1 MKGSYAM
8 AKKNKRLA
16 KCPYCGRSVSYLDS
30 FFMKNKGEY
39 TCKRCGCIANVGLNR
54 NIYAITSVL
63 CVFVLLLVVLYLFF
77 GDLTNLWSLIL
88 VIIPFAAYYAIVPMF
103 LILVPTADKSQAKKV
118 MDKKMTNTQSIFI
131 EAQKQ
136 VQSQNSHKKSRFEE
150 ETTTEEPKDIYSSGS
165 IDLEADSD
173 GTKIFEP
180 YDASSEIGADFQEKF
195 RSAKKSGRSFDDSSN
210 AE

>member
-1 MKGSYAM
+1 M

-77 GDLTNLWSLIL
+77 GDLTNLWSLLL
-88 VIIPFAAYYAIVPMF
+88 VIIPFAAYYAVVPMF
-103 LILVPTADKSQAKKV
+103 LILVPTSDKSQAKKV

-136 VQSQNSHKKSRFEE
+136 VQSQSSHKKSRFEE

-165 IDLEADSD
+165 INLEEDFD
-173 GTKIFEP
+173 GTKVFEP
-180 YDASSEIGADFQEKF
+180 YDASSEIGADF
-195 RSAKKSGRSFDDSSN
+195 
-210 AE
+210 

>member
-63 CVFVLLLVVLYLFF
+63 CVFALLLVVLYLFF
-77 GDLTNLWSLIL
+77 GDLTNLWSLLL

>member
-1 MKGSYAM
+1 M

-54 NIYAITSVL
+54 NIYAITSIL

-77 GDLTNLWSLIL
+77 GDLTNLWSLLL
-88 VIIPFAAYYAIVPMF
+88 VIIPFAAYYAVVPMF
-103 LILVPTADKSQAKKV
+103 LILVPTSDKSQAKKV

-136 VQSQNSHKKSRFEE
+136 VQSQSSHKKAKFEE
-150 ETTTEEPKDIYSSGS
+150 
-165 IDLEADSD
+165 DSD
-173 GTKIFEP
+173 GTKVFEP

-195 RSAKKSGRSFDDSSN
+195 RSAKKSGKSFDDSSDIQ
-210 AE
+210 

>member
-54 NIYAITSVL
+54 NIYAITSIL

-77 GDLTNLWSLIL
+77 GDLTNLWSLLL
-88 VIIPFAAYYAIVPMF
+88 VIIPFAAYYAVVPMF
-103 LILVPTADKSQAKKV
+103 LILVPTSDKSQAKKV

-136 VQSQNSHKKSRFEE
+136 VQSQSSHKKAKFEE
-150 ETTTEEPKDIYSSGS
+150 
-165 IDLEADSD
+165 DSD
-173 GTKIFEP
+173 GTKVFEP

-195 RSAKKSGRSFDDSSN
+195 RSAKKSGKSFDDSSDIQ
-210 AE
+210 

>member
-77 GDLTNLWSLIL
+77 GDLTNLWSLLL

-165 IDLEADSD
+165 IDLVADSD

>member
-1 MKGSYAM
+1 M

-63 CVFVLLLVVLYLFF
+63 CGFVLLLVVLYLFF
-77 GDLTNLWSLIL
+77 GDLTNLWSLLL
-88 VIIPFAAYYAIVPMF
+88 VIIPFSAYYAVVPMF
-103 LILVPTADKSQAKKV
+103 LILVPTSDKSQAKKG
-118 MDKKMTNTQSIFI
+118 MEKKMTNSQSIVI

-136 VQSQNSHKKSRFEE
+136 IQSQISHKKSRFEE

-165 IDLEADSD
+165 INLEEDFD
-173 GTKIFEP
+173 GTKVFEP

-195 RSAKKSGRSFDDSSN
+195 RSAKKSGKSFDDSSDIQ
-210 AE
+210 

>member
-1 MKGSYAM
+1 
-8 AKKNKRLA
+8 
-16 KCPYCGRSVSYLDS
+16 
-30 FFMKNKGEY
+30 MKNKGEY
-39 TCKRCGCIANVGLNR
+39 TCKLCGFIANVGLNR

-77 GDLTNLWSLIL
+77 GDLTNLWSLLL
-88 VIIPFAAYYAIVPMF
+88 VIIPFAAYYAVVPMF
-103 LILVPTADKSQAKKV
+103 LILVPTSDKSQAKKV

-136 VQSQNSHKKSRFEE
+136 VQSQSSHKKSRFEE

-165 IDLEADSD
+165 INLEEDFD
-173 GTKIFEP
+173 GTKVFEP

-195 RSAKKSGRSFDDSSN
+195 RSAKKSGKSFDDSSDIQ
-210 AE
+210 

>member
-77 GDLTNLWSLIL
+77 GDLTNLWSLLL
-88 VIIPFAAYYAIVPMF
+88 VI
-103 LILVPTADKSQAKKV
+103 
-118 MDKKMTNTQSIFI
+118 TNTQSIFI

-136 VQSQNSHKKSRFEE
+136 VQSQSSHKKAKFEE
-150 ETTTEEPKDIYSSGS
+150 ETTTEEPQHRDIYSSGS
-165 IDLEADSD
+165 INLEEDFD
-173 GTKIFEP
+173 GTKVFEP

-195 RSAKKSGRSFDDSSN
+195 RSAKKSGKSFDDSSDIQ
-210 AE
+210 